1 MIPIVKYTLPIVN
14 EIQGQ
19 INITYLQALVDNRSI
34 IAVILGVEPFVG
46 AFDIEMPSAYPHSQN
61 RQVTSA
67 NPFITFANLAD
78 AEYFHNLLWK
88 MSNTIQAFAVSQR
101 QSRWDDPFSES
112 YFW

>member
-1 MIPIVKYTLPIVN
+1 MIPIVKYTLPIVK

-19 INITYLQALVDNRSI
+19 INITYLQALMNNRSI
-34 IAVILGVEPFVG
+34 IAVILGIELSVG
-46 AFDIEMPSAYPHSQN
+46 AFDFEMPSAYPHSQN

-67 NPFITFANLAD
+67 NRFITFANLAD
-78 AEYFHNLLWK
+78 AEYFHDLLWK

-112 YFW
+112 YS